1 MEIDRKATGERL
13 RRLLQERGMKAA
25 DLQRLLGLENHQP
38 VYKWLNGKS
47 LPSLGHLC
55 QIAEILETSVE
66 DILVYRKNSET
77 TEILVL
83 KTI

>member
-1 MEIDRKATGERL
+1 MEINKKATGERL

-25 DLQRLLGLENHQP
+25 DLQRLLGLENHQA
-38 VYKWLNGKS
+38 VYKWLGGKS

-66 DILVYRKNSET
+66 DILVYQKENHREEEES
-77 TEILVL
+77 
-83 KTI
+83 

>member
-13 RRLLQERGMKAA
+13 KRLLQERGMKAA

-47 LPSLGHLC
+47 LPSLEHLC
-55 QIAEILETSVE
+55 RIAEVLETSVE
-66 DILVYRKNSET
+66 DILVYRKEKYR
-77 TEILVL
+77 EEEEP
-83 KTI
+83 

>member
-1 MEIDRKATGERL
+1 MEINKKATGERL

-47 LPSLGHLC
+47 LPSLEHLC
-55 QIAEILETSVE
+55 RIAEVLETSVE
-66 DILVYRKNSET
+66 DILVYRKEKYR
-77 TEILVL
+77 EEE
-83 KTI
+83 